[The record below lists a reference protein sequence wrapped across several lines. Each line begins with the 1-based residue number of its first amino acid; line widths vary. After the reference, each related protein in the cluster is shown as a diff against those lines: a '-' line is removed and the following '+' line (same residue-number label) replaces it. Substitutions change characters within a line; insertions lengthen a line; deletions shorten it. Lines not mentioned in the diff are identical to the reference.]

1 VGTRYRM
8 WIVRYEGE
16 RPEAWWDVPTGAI
29 AIEPAEPGTLT
40 ARQAQRYIEAFQRAA
55 QGGAPKIG
63 VVALPVAI
71 RYVGDPQPG
80 EALAAVQKATEAA
93 SCRG

>member
-1 VGTRYRM
+1 M

-16 RPEAWWDVPTGAI
+16 RPEAWRGVPVGAI

-40 ARQAQRYIEAFQRAA
+40 ARQARRYVKAFHRAI
-55 QGGAPKIG
+55 QDNSLKIG
-63 VVALPVAI
+63 VVALPVEI

-80 EALAAVQKATEAA
+80 EAITAV
-93 SCRG
+93 